1 MSEKK
6 SKSKSKGGGGKI
18 ILTLLVIFVVV
29 PAIAT
34 AALYFLFPS
43 FKSMTNSVLM
53 NVPGPVGAYF
63 SAMPTEQEVTDQI
76 NGIAEYLLKV
86 EVSRAV
92 DKLALIKKDNA
103 NMYDSII
110 RTMLRIN
117 PNATKGIVE
126 ALRANSLSKDTAT
139 ATLEQIKKEQDADYS
154 KKAKFLEG
162 LTVNTA
168 VEEVNFLVGN
178 SINGFREVAKTLNYM
193 DPIIAA
199 KIMEKAPSDI
209 FKKIINAMD
218 PEKGALVRTEM
229 TNRKTSLQSLGNT
242 AQILSSQD
250 ITKLVTTLGNIN
262 TYKMDEL
269 AIIFINLGPIKAGKV
284 LSGVQD
290 DKFVNEVI
298 SAIKTKR
305 VEDTGKD
312 EITKDI
318 LKTLKIYKQF
328 DDNVNGLVTIYEKMK
343 TDTVAANIQTMMKN
357 NTSPKTYTLDNGE
370 NIVITDE
377 DLALAILSKFSK
389 KKIGDILSVV
399 DNALSSELTRK
410 LALPK
415 N

>member
-6 SKSKSKGGGGKI
+6 KKSGGGKLFATLLI
-18 ILTLLVIFVVV
+18 ILIVV
-29 PAIAT
+29 PLLSSAI
-34 AALYFLFPS
+34 LYFLFPS
-43 FKSMTNSVLM
+43 FKASANSILSML
-53 NVPGPVGAYF
+53 PGPVGNYF
-63 SAMPTEQEVTDQI
+63 SSMPTEQETNEKI

-86 EVSRAV
+86 DTDRAV
-92 DKLALIKKDNA
+92 DKLALIKKDDK
-103 NMYDSII
+103 NMYDAIV

-117 PNATKGIVE
+117 PNETKNIIE
-126 ALRANSLSKDTAT
+126 ALRTSSLSKDVA
-139 ATLEQIKKEQDADYS
+139 ASTLEQIQKEQEADYS

-162 LTVNTA
+162 LSVNTA

-178 SINGFREVAKTLNYM
+178 SINGYREVAKTLEYM
-193 DPIIAA
+193 DPILAA
-199 KIMEKAPSDI
+199 KVMEKIDMDI

-218 PEKGALVRTEM
+218 PEKAALIRTEI
-229 TNRKTSLQSLGNT
+229 TNRKTNLLSLSNT

-250 ITKLVTTLGNIN
+250 MAKLVEVLGNTN
-262 TYKMDEL
+262 TYKLEEL
-269 AIIFINLGPIKAGKV
+269 AVIFINLGPVKAGKV

-290 DKFVNEVI
+290 DKFVNDVI

-318 LKTLKIYKQF
+318 LKTLKIYKEF
-328 DDNVNGLVTIYEKMK
+328 DDNVNELVTIYEKMK
-343 TDTVAANIQTMMKN
+343 TDKVAANIQLMMKN
-357 NTSPKTYTLDNGE
+357 NSSPKTYTLDNGE

-377 DLALAILSKFSK
+377 DLALNILSKFSN
-389 KKIGDILSVV
+389 KKIGDILSAV
-399 DNALSSELTRK
+399 DDPLSSELTRK

>member
-1 MSEKK
+1 MSEK
-6 SKSKSKGGGGKI
+6 KSKSKGGGGKV
-18 ILTLLVIFVVV
+18 ILTLLVIFVIV
-29 PAIAT
+29 PAVAST
-34 AALYFLFPS
+34 ALYFLFPS
-43 FKSMTNSVLM
+43 FKSMANSVLI
-53 NVPGPVGAYF
+53 NVPGPVGAHF
-63 SAMPTEQEVTDQI
+63 SAMPTEQEVMDQI

-86 EVSRAV
+86 DVSRAV
-92 DKLALIKKDNA
+92 DKLALIKKDDA
-103 NMYDSII
+103 NMYDSIV

-139 ATLEQIKKEQDADYS
+139 ATLEQIKKDQDADYS

-162 LTVNTA
+162 LSVNTA

-199 KIMEKAPSDI
+199 KIMEKVPSDI

-218 PEKGALVRTEM
+218 SEKGALVRTEM

-250 ITKLVTTLGNIN
+250 ITKLVTTLGNVN

-343 TDTVAANIQTMMKN
+343 TETVAANIQTMMKN
-357 NTSPKTYTLDNGE
+357 NSSPKTYTLDNGE

>member
-6 SKSKSKGGGGKI
+6 KKGGGKI
-18 ILTLLVIFVVV
+18 IVTLLIILIVV
-29 PAIAT
+29 PLLSSAI
-34 AALYFLFPS
+34 LYFLFPS
-43 FKSMTNSVLM
+43 FKASANSVLS
-53 NVPGPVGAYF
+53 VLPGPVGNYF
-63 SAMPTEQEVTDQI
+63 SSMPTEQEVNEKI

-86 EVSRAV
+86 DKSRAV
-92 DKLALIKKDNA
+92 DKLALIKKDDK
-103 NMYDSII
+103 NMYDSIV

-117 PNATKGIVE
+117 PNETKGIIE
-126 ALRANSLSKDTAT
+126 ALRTSSLSKDVA
-139 ATLEQIKKEQDADYS
+139 ASTLEQIEKEQQDDYS

-162 LTVNTA
+162 LSIKTA

-178 SINGFREVAKTLNYM
+178 SVNGYREVAKTLDYM
-193 DPIIAA
+193 DPILAA
-199 KIMEKAPSDI
+199 KVMEKIDLDI

-218 PEKGALVRTEM
+218 PEKAALIRTEI
-229 TNRKTSLQSLGNT
+229 TNRKTNLLSLSNT

-250 ITKLVTTLGNIN
+250 MKKLVEVLGNTN
-262 TYKMDEL
+262 TYKMEEL
-269 AIIFINLGPIKAGKV
+269 AVIFINLGPVKSGKV

-318 LKTLKIYKQF
+318 LKTLKIYKEF
-328 DDNVNGLVTIYEKMK
+328 DDNVNELVTIYEKMK
-343 TDTVAANIQTMMKN
+343 TDKVAANIQLMMKN
-357 NTSPKTYTLDNGE
+357 NSSPKTYTLDNGE

-377 DLALAILSKFSK
+377 DLALNILSKFSN
-389 KKIGDILSVV
+389 KKIGDILSAV
-399 DNALSSELTRK
+399 DDPLSSELTRK